1 MIVSIPMDLIFLV
14 AKPTVAPQK
23 QNTHVN
29 YKIVILMVFLL
40 VLPNC
45 HSHLV
50 VQKTSASPASDLKD
64 WMDGESKSR
73 ITKFIRDVTTEGSPH
88 FVPMENRKAFF
99 DLDGTLIT
107 ERPDYTEVLVA
118 RAKLSEKL
126 RSNPSL
132 ANDPIYNALLNN
144 DEKFLQSNVKAVI
157 AEAFQGET
165 LEDYMSYSRKFLATH
180 SHPKLDL
187 TYINTL
193 YSPMIEL
200 IKYMKMHGFSIYIVS
215 TSQQEFMQSLGLE
228 MVGVPPQ
235 NMIGTLVGF
244 KLSNLEQSA
253 PQSFVRTRS
262 YYEPYN
268 SDDGKVIRLRER
280 VLLPAIF
287 AFGNSMGD
295 YAMLDSVADSG
306 LPNLVCILD
315 HDDSEREYEYH
326 KKDLLQLAQ
335 ERKWLVVSMKYDFKT
350 VFKKKK

>member
-1 MIVSIPMDLIFLV
+1 MNAAYPITKSATAPRKKGSNTNKTIAILIIFL
-14 AKPTVAPQK
+14 
-23 QNTHVN
+23 
-29 YKIVILMVFLL
+29 FLH
-40 VLPNC
+40 PNC
-45 HSHLV
+45 LSHSIIPE
-50 VQKTSASPASDLKD
+50 TSKSATAPTPVLKD
-64 WMDGESKSR
+64 WVDGESKER
-73 ITKFIRDVTTEGSPH
+73 ITKFIRDVTTEGSPN
-88 FVPMENRKAFF
+88 FVPIENRRAFF

-118 RAKLSEKL
+118 RARLLEKV

-132 ANDPIYNALLNN
+132 ANEPIYSAVLNN
-144 DEKFLQSNVKAVI
+144 DEKYLQANVKSVI

-165 LEDYMSYSRKFLATH
+165 LENYISYSRNFLAVQK
-180 SHPKLDL
+180 HPKFNIP
-187 TYINTL
+187 YIKML

-200 IKYMKMHGFSIYIVS
+200 IKYMKFHGFSIYVVS

-228 MVGVPPQ
+228 TIGVPPQ
-235 NMIGTLVGF
+235 NMVGTVVGF
-244 KLSNLEQSA
+244 KVSNLDQSA
-253 PQSFVRTRS
+253 PHSFVRTRN

-315 HDDSEREYEYH
+315 HDDPEREYEYH
-326 KKDLLQLAQ
+326 KKDLLQSAQ
-335 ERKWLVVSMKYDFKT
+335 ERKWLIVRMKHDFRT
-350 VFKKKK
+350 IFKQTE